1 MNKNI
6 FRNRTIIGAVCILL
20 AVLVCFGITP
30 LFNAGLKAQTE
41 AVRVKAEVIPRGT
54 YITADMVEVY
64 TRGASG
70 MSDAIAT
77 SLDEVVGRYT
87 DVELRKNT
95 DVNTGWLSS
104 EPLTQYEYL
113 TKLDGSKV
121 AISVTIPTFAKG
133 GSGKVEAGDII
144 MLFAT
149 DKDTG
154 ETTQPPELKYVEVLA
169 ATQSSGA
176 DKEYQAPQDDEEEN
190 PEESLPSTITLLV
203 NTEQAQLLAHLEESN
218 SLHLAFVYRGTR
230 ENAEK
235 FLAAQD
241 QFFVEP
247 EEDTAAQ
254 DGEQGEVSGDNN
266 VADNTGDNA
275 AGNEPAEEQE
285 VENTDANKQKQMLAV
300 WGSPGGGK
308 TVTAVKL
315 ALELS
320 KRKKNVVLV
329 FTDVTAPTLPAVV
342 SEKKLPDVS
351 VGELLAA
358 PGMTQEQVLKTCV
371 PCEKN
376 PYISFLGYK
385 AGENVF
391 THAEYSKEKAV
402 DMLVLLRHIADYV
415 IVDCTSLLTGNVLA
429 TTALEVADDVLRV
442 CSCDLKAISYFS
454 SYLSLV
460 ADRKFKPEQ
469 HIKVLSNT
477 RPYQGGSE
485 YENSFGGV
493 KYRLPYLP
501 SLEEQAATL
510 KLLEPLSGKEAKTYE
525 PVIAAIAGEVFG
537 DGK

>member
-1 MNKNI
+1 MDLTKYYPDIAAKYPAYVTKRELCEICHICPKTAYNLEQQGEI
-6 FRNRTIIGAVCILL
+6 PYTIEQNHLIRSHKIKLTDILAYL
-20 AVLVCFGITP
+20 YRRECR
-30 LFNAGLKAQTE
+30 QE
-41 AVRVKAEVIPRGT
+41 ADSP
-54 YITADMVEVY
+54 
-64 TRGASG
+64 
-70 MSDAIAT
+70 
-77 SLDEVVGRYT
+77 YT

-176 DKEYQAPQDDEEEN
+176 DKEYQVPQDDEEEN

-254 DGEQGEVSGDNN
+254 DGEQGEVSDDNN

-285 VENTDANKQKQMLAV
+285 VENTD
-300 WGSPGGGK
+300 
-308 TVTAVKL
+308 
-315 ALELS
+315 
-320 KRKKNVVLV
+320 
-329 FTDVTAPTLPAVV
+329 
-342 SEKKLPDVS
+342 
-351 VGELLAA
+351 GE
-358 PGMTQEQVLKTCV
+358 
-371 PCEKN
+371 
-376 PYISFLGYK
+376 
-385 AGENVF
+385 
-391 THAEYSKEKAV
+391 
-402 DMLVLLRHIADYV
+402 
-415 IVDCTSLLTGNVLA
+415 
-429 TTALEVADDVLRV
+429 
-442 CSCDLKAISYFS
+442 
-454 SYLSLV
+454 
-460 ADRKFKPEQ
+460 
-469 HIKVLSNT
+469 
-477 RPYQGGSE
+477 
-485 YENSFGGV
+485 
-493 KYRLPYLP
+493 
-501 SLEEQAATL
+501 
-510 KLLEPLSGKEAKTYE
+510 
-525 PVIAAIAGEVFG
+525 
-537 DGK
+537 

>member
-87 DVELRKNT
+87 DVELRKST

-254 DGEQGEVSGDNN
+254 DGEQGEVSDDNN

-285 VENTDANKQKQMLAV
+285 VENTD
-300 WGSPGGGK
+300 G
-308 TVTAVKL
+308 
-315 ALELS
+315 
-320 KRKKNVVLV
+320 
-329 FTDVTAPTLPAVV
+329 
-342 SEKKLPDVS
+342 
-351 VGELLAA
+351 
-358 PGMTQEQVLKTCV
+358 
-371 PCEKN
+371 
-376 PYISFLGYK
+376 
-385 AGENVF
+385 
-391 THAEYSKEKAV
+391 
-402 DMLVLLRHIADYV
+402 
-415 IVDCTSLLTGNVLA
+415 
-429 TTALEVADDVLRV
+429 
-442 CSCDLKAISYFS
+442 
-454 SYLSLV
+454 
-460 ADRKFKPEQ
+460 
-469 HIKVLSNT
+469 
-477 RPYQGGSE
+477 
-485 YENSFGGV
+485 
-493 KYRLPYLP
+493 
-501 SLEEQAATL
+501 EQAETDACCVGQPWGRENRNCGQTCPGIVQAEE
-510 KLLEPLSGKEAKTYE
+510 KCGAGVYRCDGAHASGCGQRKET
-525 PVIAAIAGEVFG
+525 AGCVRG
-537 DGK
+537 RTAGSSRNDAGTGSQDLCSL

>member
-1 MNKNI
+1 MGACGFVLGVWPGLLHSILSLFLAVLTGVMLFGFRRQDFSSIRLPLAPFFCIGGVTAYWLAAAAAVICTNGGINLNKNI

-285 VENTDANKQKQMLAV
+285 VENTD
-300 WGSPGGGK
+300 
-308 TVTAVKL
+308 
-315 ALELS
+315 
-320 KRKKNVVLV
+320 
-329 FTDVTAPTLPAVV
+329 
-342 SEKKLPDVS
+342 
-351 VGELLAA
+351 GE
-358 PGMTQEQVLKTCV
+358 
-371 PCEKN
+371 
-376 PYISFLGYK
+376 
-385 AGENVF
+385 
-391 THAEYSKEKAV
+391 
-402 DMLVLLRHIADYV
+402 
-415 IVDCTSLLTGNVLA
+415 
-429 TTALEVADDVLRV
+429 
-442 CSCDLKAISYFS
+442 
-454 SYLSLV
+454 
-460 ADRKFKPEQ
+460 
-469 HIKVLSNT
+469 
-477 RPYQGGSE
+477 
-485 YENSFGGV
+485 
-493 KYRLPYLP
+493 
-501 SLEEQAATL
+501 
-510 KLLEPLSGKEAKTYE
+510 
-525 PVIAAIAGEVFG
+525 
-537 DGK
+537 

>member
-254 DGEQGEVSGDNN
+254 DGEQGEVSDDIACQDDKSLKSTLTPIIGKLSDMRI
-266 VADNTGDNA
+266 VAAELDYLLYEPFKEFITMAFLLIGNIPLLYFLNKDWYDVLVNTGF
-275 AGNEPAEEQE
+275 G
-285 VENTDANKQKQMLAV
+285 KGILAV
-300 WGSPGGGK
+300 C
-308 TVTAVKL
+308 L
-315 ALELS
+315 
-320 KRKKNVVLV
+320 
-329 FTDVTAPTLPAVV
+329 
-342 SEKKLPDVS
+342 
-351 VGELLAA
+351 
-358 PGMTQEQVLKTCV
+358 
-371 PCEKN
+371 
-376 PYISFLGYK
+376 
-385 AGENVF
+385 
-391 THAEYSKEKAV
+391 
-402 DMLVLLRHIADYV
+402 LVLLISFAAV
-415 IVDCTSLLTGNVLA
+415 IRLT
-429 TTALEVADDVLRV
+429 
-442 CSCDLKAISYFS
+442 
-454 SYLSLV
+454 
-460 ADRKFKPEQ
+460 KP
-469 HIKVLSNT
+469 V
-477 RPYQGGSE
+477 E
-485 YENSFGGV
+485 Y
-493 KYRLPYLP
+493 KR
-501 SLEEQAATL
+501 
-510 KLLEPLSGKEAKTYE
+510 
-525 PVIAAIAGEVFG
+525 
-537 DGK
+537 